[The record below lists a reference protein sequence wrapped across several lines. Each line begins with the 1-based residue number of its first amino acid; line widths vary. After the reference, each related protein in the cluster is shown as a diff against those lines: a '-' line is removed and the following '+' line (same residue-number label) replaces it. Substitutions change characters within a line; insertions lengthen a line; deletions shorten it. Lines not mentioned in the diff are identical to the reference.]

1 ATAARC
7 RQTFTVLA
15 ASNRAGPEVVEI
27 GNCLATRFNVRHGYQ
42 QSTDL
47 LQAFVEDKHILIRDE
62 NRIDRGSE
70 FVMNGMQTVDDFD
83 GMSVRSSHK
92 QAAAAAEAAT
102 AYESERRS
110 SRRRLPQENNREATT
125 TPCKRTVPFPRRPQ
139 PAEKPRFAPPQ
150 CTRAIRVSSAT
161 SERRGRTKDSD
172 PSVLVGNATCIGG
185 EATGGERGGDDSHCG
200 ARTTRLE
207 ANIGESTLPRGT
219 EDDVDRRHDEQGKLK
234 RQQEQYH
241 PQHDTSGGSDENGTT
256 RTRDDDMLS
265 RVRSPE
271 NTSEPASCN
280 RSRKARSFAGGG
292 GDRHRDVAMGWVVRV
307 PGQER
312 RRPYNSF
319 HRFRKMERETR
330 NVFFSLGCGSGSEKG
345 CEGVA
350 GENKARDTSRGA
362 GADGNAVKVKRFSA
376 NFGRKEAWTPMSE
389 PEIRTQGP
397 YLGKN
402 GCASSTKTTSLNP
415 RRLLT
420 NPKRWKFSGS
430 KVGNVVLQ
438 QAIKL

>member
-1 ATAARC
+1 
-7 RQTFTVLA
+7 
-15 ASNRAGPEVVEI
+15 
-27 GNCLATRFNVRHGYQ
+27 FNVRHGYQ
-42 QSTDL
+42 HSTHL
-47 LQAFVEDKHILIRDE
+47 LQAFVEDKHILIRNE

-70 FVMNGMQTVDDFD
+70 FVMNGMQTADDFD

-92 QAAAAAEAAT
+92 QAAAAAAEAAT
-102 AYESERRS
+102 GYESERRS
-110 SRRRLPQENNREATT
+110 SRQRLPQDNNREATT

-139 PAEKPRFAPPQ
+139 PAEKPRFAQPQ

-161 SERRGRTKDSD
+161 SERRGRTKDND
-172 PSVLVGNATCIGG
+172 PSVLVGNAACIGG

-200 ARTTRLE
+200 ARATRMKTT
-207 ANIGESTLPRGT
+207 GESTLPRGT
-219 EDDVDRRHDEQGKLK
+219 EDVVDRRHDEQGKIK
-234 RQQEQYH
+234 RQQEQCCPH
-241 PQHDTSGGSDENGTT
+241 HDTSGGSAENGTT

-271 NTSEPASCN
+271 DTSEPASCN
-280 RSRKARSFAGGG
+280 RSRKARSVAGGG
-292 GDRHRDVAMGWVVRV
+292 GERRRDVAMGSVVRV

-330 NVFFSLGCGSGSEKG
+330 NVFFSLGCGSGSGKG
-345 CEGVA
+345 CKGIA
-350 GENKARDTSRGA
+350 GENKVRDTSQGA
-362 GADGNAVKVKRFSA
+362 GADGNAINVKRFSA

-402 GCASSTKTTSLNP
+402 GCASSTKTTTSLNP

-420 NPKRWKFSGS
+420 NPKRWRFSGS

-438 QAIKL
+438 QAKKL

>member
-1 ATAARC
+1 
-7 RQTFTVLA
+7 
-15 ASNRAGPEVVEI
+15 
-27 GNCLATRFNVRHGYQ
+27 FNVRHGYQ
-42 QSTDL
+42 HSTDL
-47 LQAFVEDKHILIRDE
+47 LQAFVEDKHILTRDE

-70 FVMNGMQTVDDFD
+70 FVMNGMHTADDFD

-102 AYESERRS
+102 GYASERRS
-110 SRRRLPQENNREATT
+110 SRRRLPQGNNREATT
-125 TPCKRTVPFPRRPQ
+125 TPCKRAVPFPRRPQ

-150 CTRAIRVSSAT
+150 STRAIRVSSAT
-161 SERRGRTKDSD
+161 SERRGRTKDND

-185 EATGGERGGDDSHCG
+185 EATGGRCGGGDSHCG
-200 ARTTRLE
+200 ARTTGL
-207 ANIGESTLPRGT
+207 ATTGESTLPRGT
-219 EDDVDRRHDEQGKLK
+219 EDNVDRRHDEQGKIR

-241 PQHDTSGGSDENGTT
+241 PQHDTSGGGAENGTT
-256 RTRDDDMLS
+256 RTRDDDTLS

-280 RSRKARSFAGGG
+280 RSRKARSVAGGG
-292 GDRHRDVAMGWVVRV
+292 GERRWDVAVGSVVRV

-312 RRPYNSF
+312 RRPYNNF

-330 NVFFSLGCGSGSEKG
+330 NVFFSLGCGSGSGKG

-362 GADGNAVKVKRFSA
+362 GADGNAISVKRFSA

-402 GCASSTKTTSLNP
+402 GCASSTKTTSFNP
-415 RRLLT
+415 RHLLT